1 VAILTVGAGQQFV
14 TIAAAV
20 AASHDGDIVQVQAGT
35 YTNDYATIN
44 TKITLQG
51 VGGMVKM
58 VSTGSIPNGKG
69 ILVTN
74 TDLTVDHFEF
84 SGAKVSDLNGAGIRY
99 QGGNL
104 TITNSYFHDNQDGL
118 LANASSTGTIT
129 IRNSEFDHNGAGDGY
144 SHNLYVGDIAKLTI
158 DNSFFHDAV
167 IGHQIKSRAA
177 ETVITNTRIFD
188 ESGTSSYSI
197 DLPNGGKATISGN
210 TIQQGVNGDNPNII
224 AYGEEGLS
232 GGTNTATISNNIVL
246 NDMGTGAFIWD
257 ASGSPISVSGTQTYK
272 VATMVSGSGATV
284 SGTTTLSSE
293 PALDLSHPWSGA
305 TTPTPAPLPTTPQ
318 SLTGGAGADT
328 LQGGTA
334 ADTLNGGDGDNFIRG
349 GDGNDLI
356 TGGLGFDNING
367 NQGADTISS
376 GGGADWAV
384 GGQGS
389 DSISAGDGADLVNGN
404 IGADTLDGGVGADVI
419 RGGQGDDVVTGGAG
433 NDWISGD
440 LGSDTLTGGQGAD
453 IFHAS
458 AGAGVDRVLD
468 FNYAEGDRVLLDPGT
483 VYSAV
488 QVGADVVINMT
499 NAQMTLVNVTLSSLP
514 QGWITA

>member
-1 VAILTVGAGQQFV
+1 MQFS
-14 TIAAAV
+14 TIASAI
-20 AASHDGDIVQVQAGT
+20 AASKDGDIVQVQAGT
-35 YTNDYATIN
+35 YTNDFATIN

-58 VSTGSIPNGKG
+58 VASGNIPNGKG

-84 SGAKVSDLNGAGIRY
+84 SGATVSDMNGAGIRY

-118 LANASSTGTIT
+118 LANSSSTGTIT
-129 IRNSEFDHNGAGDGY
+129 IRNTEFDHNGAGDGY
-144 SHNLYVGDIAKLTI
+144 SHNLYVNDIAKLTI

-367 NQGADTISS
+367 NQGADTINS
-376 GGGADWAV
+376 GGGADWTL
-384 GGQGS
+384 GGQGN
-389 DSISAGDGADLVNGN
+389 DLISAGDGNDIANGN
-404 IGADTLDGGVGADVI
+404 IGADTVDGGNGPDSV
-419 RGGQGDDVVTGGAG
+419 RGGQGDDLLTGGAG
-433 NDWISGD
+433 NDWLSGD
-440 LGSDTLTGGQGAD
+440 LGNDTLTGGLGAD
-453 IFHAS
+453 TFRGF
-458 AGAGVDRVLD
+458 AGGGADRITD
-468 FNYAEGDRVLLDPGT
+468 FNAAEGDRVVLDHGT
-483 VYSAV
+483 TYTAAQS
-488 QVGADVVINMT
+488 GADVVVTMSGST
-499 NAQMTLVNVTLSSLP
+499 MTLANVTLTSLP
-514 QGWITA
+514 QGWIVVA

>member
-1 VAILTVGAGQQFV
+1 MATLTVGPGQQFS
-14 TIAAAV
+14 TIRAAIAA
-20 AASHDGDIVQVQAGT
+20 SQDGDVLQVQAGT
-35 YTNDYATIN
+35 YTNDFASIS

-51 VGGMVKM
+51 VGGMVHM
-58 VSTGSIPNGKG
+58 VATEEIDNDKG
-69 ILVTN
+69 ILITN
-74 TDLTVDHFEF
+74 TDVTIDHFEF
-84 SGAKVSDLNGAGIRY
+84 SGANVFDGNGAGIRY
-99 QGGNL
+99 QGGAL
-104 TITNSYFHDNQDGL
+104 TITNSYFHDNENGL
-118 LANASSTGTIT
+118 LANPVPGGTIT
-129 IRNSEFDHNGAGDGY
+129 IRNSEFSHNGAGDG
-144 SHNLYVGDIAKLTI
+144 STHNLYVGDIAKLTI
-158 DNSFFHDAV
+158 ENSFFHDAV
-167 IGHQIKSRAA
+167 IGHQIKSRAQ
-177 ETVITNTRIFD
+177 ETVVLNSRIYD
-188 ESGTSSYSI
+188 NAGDGSYSI
-197 DLPNGGKATISGN
+197 DLPDGGKALIQGN
-210 TIQQGVNGDNPNII
+210 VIQQGVNGDNPTII
-224 AYGEEGLS
+224 AYGEENGAHPGSVL
-232 GGTNTATISNNIVL
+232 TIANNIVVNNMGNGAL
-246 NDMGTGAFIWD
+246 LWDDSGTPATVTGTQVFGFTDPLISGTG
-257 ASGSPISVSGTQTYK
+257 V
-272 VATMVSGSGATV
+272 TV
-284 SGTTTLSSE
+284 SGTTVL
-293 PALDLSHPWSGA
+293 PAAPVLDQSHPFSGA
-305 TTPTPAPLPTTPQ
+305 APPILPTTPQ
-318 SLTGGAGADT
+318 SLTGGAAPDT

-334 ADTLNGGDGDNFIRG
+334 ADTLSGGDGANYIRG
-349 GDGNDLI
+349 ADGNDVI
-356 TGGLGFDNING
+356 TGGSGFDNING

-389 DSISAGDGADLVNGN
+389 DSIAAGDGADLVNGN

-488 QVGADVVINMT
+488 QVGADVIINMT